1 MSDTDLIARVFPLPG
16 TYFDEIQRMIQRN
29 PLCKAPKTPNAHT
42 SQQIPLGF
50 NSDLFHSLEI
60 RFSHVPKT
68 HVGLVFG
75 TSEDCDVVLP
85 PATGISRRHFT
96 LTYKNTFSD
105 NHHRLILRD
114 LDSRG
119 GTAVSYDGQGRD
131 DKRSRFDW
139 ILDGFLHP
147 RAVQKLTVELVRGY
161 GFQIE
166 VNQHHDLDSSV
177 YGAHVKQFLHGR
189 VSAMDLLGNV
199 ALSIIGNETQ
209 AQTPGQGEIILT
221 GDVIGK
227 GSFGIVTRNW
237 NVSTGVEYACKQPR
251 SERDFH
257 VLDWQHEI
265 EVMNELRHENIVKF
279 YFGVTHPSPKI
290 FLEYIPFGNLKDA
303 HKANKFTRREC
314 LKVLMQCSSALIY
327 LHEEKLAAHR
337 DIKPGNIL
345 VKNRDMRD
353 SGKRNPGVLHVQL
366 ADFGLSKHQF
376 LFHTPCGTPAYKA
389 PEVDPQGLQ
398 FYTTAV
404 DIWSLGVVILKLV
417 EGIPREGVAR
427 EPLWHQKIVSIVQ
440 AKKPFFRED
449 PDVTNLLNNMLN
461 IDPLRRPSARLCY
474 DIARRSD
481 IQLTARVEGVRPSAT
496 AFAPAPRQ
504 QLQHGGISAHYKTLD
519 YGQIR
524 IGYREA
530 HRVGNRVVEDGVN
543 ILHLSRI
550 KLPEGVPPSTMRQY
564 VNQHIPVSDRDQCKS
579 GALTRGTYLKFSDAL
594 MVCRNF
600 KNKEGEEAILQ
611 LRQMLAAMRRNAEP
625 APVRRA
631 ENIPN
636 PLAARPRSPASGVGQ
651 EGQAESRVSYYRE
664 RSYADGS
671 YLCPQ
676 NESYKQLRE

>member
-189 VSAMDLLGNV
+189 VFAMDLLGNV

-237 NVSTGVEYACKQPR
+237 N
-251 SERDFH
+251 
-257 VLDWQHEI
+257 
-265 EVMNELRHENIVKF
+265 
-279 YFGVTHPSPKI
+279 
-290 FLEYIPFGNLKDA
+290 
-303 HKANKFTRREC
+303 
-314 LKVLMQCSSALIY
+314 CSSALIY

-404 DIWSLGVVILKLV
+404 DIWSLGVVILKLL

-579 GALTRGTYLKFSDAL
+579 GALTRGTYLKFSDTL
-594 MVCRNF
+594 M
-600 KNKEGEEAILQ
+600 
-611 LRQMLAAMRRNAEP
+611 MLAAMRRNAEP

-636 PLAARPRSPASGVGQ
+636 PPAARPRSPASGVGQ